1 MSTSRPAPDAGT
13 LEALRRPEERIEGRA
28 KVTGAARYAAD
39 RLPAGALWARFMGS
53 PLPHARIR
61 SIDASRARAMPGVHA
76 VLTGED
82 LRGIRFGRR
91 LQDRPLLAWDRVL
104 FVGDRLAAVAAETPE
119 QAEAALAEIEV
130 DLEELPPI
138 LDLRDAQDDDAP
150 VLHPEAAEYRYLD
163 GERPAVPHPN
173 VQGRLTVDRGAE
185 DLDAV
190 FAGAAEIHEHRFST
204 PRQHAAYIEP
214 HATAVWIDGDGV
226 VHVITTNKAPYTLRK
241 QMAAALDLPADRIIV
256 DAEYIGGDFGGKGYS
271 IDEYGCWALARAT
284 GRPVRSITRYADEL
298 GALNVR
304 HASEIRLRTA
314 LDADGRL
321 LAHEAVVILDGGAYA
336 SAKPLPHLALAGA
349 IASLAAY
356 RVPNARIDV
365 RTVYTNTVPGGHMR
379 TPGEVQALFAG
390 ESHLDGIARARGED
404 PLAFRLRNAVTT
416 GDEGAGGQRFR
427 EARAVEVL
435 EAVRDALPWDRPL
448 PPDHGRGVALSA
460 RHVGGGKMPLA
471 LVLSADG
478 RIEVLTG
485 LADQGGGA
493 WTVIERVLAASLSL
507 DEARIT
513 VRHVPTSESPF
524 DPGIGGSRVTH
535 IASRSAELLADQ
547 LREWLDER
555 LPAALPGARD
565 GVVLRGER
573 FVDRTTGTTLAT
585 FDEVVALVVR
595 PDEPVR
601 LSATY
606 VTEAHG
612 EDEGGDYDFGA
623 CAVVVHVDRATG
635 EVRVID
641 ALLVADVGTI
651 INPVAH
657 RGQLEGGFIFGLGGA
672 LMEELVMDG
681 GAVTTLSLADMK
693 IPSIGDVPPLRV
705 VELPTT
711 IGPGAFGAKMAGELT
726 NAPVAPAIANAVA
739 DAIGVRIVDLPIS
752 AERVHRALRESGR
765 H

>member
-1 MSTSRPAPDAGT
+1 MSGRRPTPDAGT
-13 LEALRRPEERIEGRA
+13 LEALRRPEDRIEGLA

-39 RLPAGALWARFMGS
+39 RLPAGALWARFLGS

-61 SIDASRARAMPGVHA
+61 SVDVGRAREMPGVHA

-119 QAEAALAEIEV
+119 QADAAIAAIEV
-130 DLEELPPI
+130 DLEELPSI
-138 LDLRDAQDDDAP
+138 VDLRESQTDDAP
-150 VLHPEAAEYRYLD
+150 VLHPDAHEYRYLD
-163 GERPAVPHPN
+163 GDRPSMPHPN
-173 VQGRLTVDRGAE
+173 VQGRLTVERGEA
-185 DLDAV
+185 DLEAV
-190 FAGAAEIHEHRFST
+190 FGAAAEVHEHRFTT
-204 PRQHAAYIEP
+204 PRQHAGYIEP
-214 HATAVWIDGDGV
+214 HATAVWIDDDEV
-226 VHVITTNKAPYTLRK
+226 VHIITTNKAPYSLRK
-241 QMAAALDLPADRIIV
+241 QMAAALGLPAERIVIDV
-256 DAEYIGGDFGGKGYS
+256 EYIGGDFGGKGYS

-284 GRPVRSITRYADEL
+284 GRPVRSVTRYADEL
-298 GALNVR
+298 GAINVR

-321 LAHEAVVILDGGAYA
+321 LAHEAVVTLDGGAYA

-356 RVPNARIDV
+356 RVPNSRIDV
-365 RTVYTNTVPGGHMR
+365 RTVYTNTVPGGHIR
-379 TPGEVQALFAG
+379 APGEVQALFAG
-390 ESHLDGIARARGED
+390 ESHLDEIARTRGED
-404 PLAFRLRNAVTT
+404 PLEFRLRNAVRDGETA
-416 GDEGAGGQRFR
+416 AGGQRFQ

-435 EAVRDALPWDRPL
+435 ETLRSALPWERPL
-448 PPDHGRGVALSA
+448 PADHGRGLALGA
-460 RHVGGGKMPLA
+460 RHVGGGKMPLT

-485 LADQGGGA
+485 IADQGGGA
-493 WTVIERVLAASLSL
+493 WTVIRRVLAASLSV
-507 DEARIT
+507 DEEIIS
-513 VRHVPTSESPF
+513 VRKVPTDQSPF
-524 DPGIGGSRVTH
+524 DPGVGGSRVTH
-535 IASRSAELLADQ
+535 IASRSAEALADQ

-555 LPAALPGARD
+555 LPGALPEAAGPVRLRD
-565 GVVLRGER
+565 GR
-573 FVDRTTGTTLAT
+573 FVDASTGRDLAT
-585 FDEVVALVVR
+585 FQEVVARIVR

-601 LSATY
+601 LAGTF
-606 VTEAHG
+606 VAEAHG

-623 CAVVVHVDRATG
+623 CAVVVRVDRATG
-635 EVRVID
+635 EVRVVD
-641 ALLVADVGTI
+641 ALLVVDVGTV

-657 RGQLEGGFIFGLGGA
+657 RGQLEGGFVFGLGGA
-672 LMEELVMDG
+672 LMEELAMDG

-693 IPSIGDVPPLRV
+693 IPSIGDVPPLRI

-739 DAIGVRIVDLPIS
+739 DAVGARITDLPIT
-752 AERVHRALRESGR
+752 AERVRRALAEDRPS
-765 H
+765 